1 MTSNGWHKRSPMG
14 SSVMSYINLS
24 LSLHGFSMG
33 LLWVHQQN
41 LLLAAGKQRP
51 RHKSQSFTLR
61 PAAVTAK
68 AKGQLTSS
76 TTSRGFANFLPA
88 KFVDFAIKTAA
99 ICYQKIGVDQVGCS
113 AIPEA
118 QMELT
123 KPQECPNTLEEAEN
137 GGEQHHYSLPDE
149 IIYEIAMNSG
159 IRYTL
164 TSWSPNP
171 GKPANPDP
179 EYGFAQIRDDI
190 DQSLCV
196 QLWGIKME

>member
-1 MTSNGWHKRSPMG
+1 MN
-14 SSVMSYINLS
+14 YINLS

-137 GGEQHHYSLPDE
+137 GGGATSLF
-149 IIYEIAMNSG
+149 S
-159 IRYTL
+159 
-164 TSWSPNP
+164 S
-171 GKPANPDP
+171 
-179 EYGFAQIRDDI
+179 
-190 DQSLCV
+190 
-196 QLWGIKME
+196 